1 LATSKKKKTSKK
13 ASKKK
18 AEIVRGPEYDRERV
32 ASGHE
37 VAAASA
43 NPAASLA
50 GVIEE
55 ISTNVDGV
63 TLSIIDGARAHLAV
77 GDSAT
82 GPLTQAD
89 LSALRHA
96 LEQAIQQTY

>member
-1 LATSKKKKTSKK
+1 LATSKAKKASKK
-13 ASKKK
+13 ASKK
-18 AEIVRGPEYDRERV
+18 AEPVRGPEFDRERV

>member
-1 LATSKKKKTSKK
+1 
-13 ASKKK
+13 
-18 AEIVRGPEYDRERV
+18 
-32 ASGHE
+32 
-37 VAAASA
+37 
-43 NPAASLA
+43 
-50 GVIEE
+50 VIEE
-55 ISTNVDGV
+55 IETNVDGV